1 MTMRCMSPPR
11 AQSNAAFPTQR
22 VRQLRLLCGFR
33 GCPVICLKAVPL
45 RAYEGCCVSH
55 VKSKVR

>member
-55 VKSKVR
+55 V